1 MRRRNQADDP
11 EAGVKAILAKVTG
24 KAPAANAPEP
34 VLPASSAQEAGK
46 TPSIQAAP
54 IRGETDDLL
63 REIAGHLNRLVQL
76 QTETLHLLRHATGIA
91 RMDNESMAQIDRVR
105 RQEGW
110 VK

>member
-1 MRRRNQADDP
+1 MQ
-11 EAGVKAILAKVTG
+11 AILAKVTG
-24 KAPAANAPEP
+24 KAPATEAPEP

-46 TPSIQAAP
+46 TPSIQAEPAAL

-76 QTETLHLLRHATGIA
+76 QTEILHLLRHATGIA
-91 RMDNESMAQIDRVR
+91 RMDKESMAEIDRVR